1 MRRPARAAVGG
12 WRCELI
18 PKVAKGVAFL
28 VLGLPAIWLSTTI
41 GLSKIAPLL
50 GISPDDPPAID
61 DGGANSPPQVEPPRS
76 NGPVAASRGNGHAL
90 QIHGD
95 HWGQFYTRC
104 VASGVAIHCLVDTGA
119 SGPGVMMTDR
129 EGARHLGID
138 LSRLSFDGTSHTAN
152 GTIRIARTN
161 IARLEVGPFV
171 LSNVPILVGTGSMEG
186 EALLGMEFLRRFKLS
201 ISADTLIISE

>member
-1 MRRPARAAVGG
+1 MG
-12 WRCELI
+12 E
-18 PKVAKGVAFL
+18 VAKGVAFL
-28 VLGLPAIWLSTTI
+28 MVGLPAIWLCTTMAL
-41 GLSKIAPLL
+41 GWVGGVL
-50 GISPDDPPAID
+50 GIANDPPAID
-61 DGGANSPPQVEPPRS
+61 DGGGANSPPQVEPPRS
-76 NGPVAASRGNGHAL
+76 NNPQVASRSSGHAL

-104 VASGVAIHCLVDTGA
+104 VAGGVAIHCLVDTGA

-152 GTIRIARTN
+152 GTIRIAQTN
-161 IARLEVGPFV
+161 VARLEVGPFV
-171 LSNVPILVGTGSMEG
+171 LSNVQVLVGTGSMEG